1 MSTTVRT
8 AIEQDLDELAY
19 LFDSYRQ
26 FYELTPGA
34 ELAREFIK
42 D

>member
-1 MSTTVRT
+1 MTNTVRT
-8 AIEQDLDELAY
+8 ANEQDLDQLAC

-34 ELAREFIK
+34 ELAGEFIK